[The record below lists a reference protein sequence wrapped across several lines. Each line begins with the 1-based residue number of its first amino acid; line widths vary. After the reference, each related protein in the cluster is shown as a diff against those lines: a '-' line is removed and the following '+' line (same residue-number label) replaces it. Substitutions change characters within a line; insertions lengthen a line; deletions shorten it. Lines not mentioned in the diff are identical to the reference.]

1 MDLHSA
7 LKKYFGYDE
16 FRPLQEEIVRDAL
29 AGRDVFALMPTGGG
43 KSLCFQ
49 LPALLR
55 DGLTIVVSPLIALMK
70 DQVDA
75 LRAAGV
81 PATFLN
87 STLEAGEARSR
98 LRDLHRGDYRLLY
111 VAPER
116 LMLEGFLDR
125 ALNWNIAQ
133 IAIDE
138 AHCISEWGHDFRPE
152 YRELKKIRSHFP
164 DVPVMAL
171 TATATE
177 RVRDDI
183 LKQLKLREPKCYV
196 ASFNRPNLTYR
207 VRGQGFRLRAAPDPS
222 SRRARENAAS
232 FIAPAAK

>member
-1 MDLHSA
+1 QSIPLLPL
-7 LKKYFGYDE
+7 LKQSFGFDS
-16 FRPLQEEIVRDAL
+16 FRPLQEEIIRDAL
-29 AGRDVFALMPTGGG
+29 AGRDVFALLPTGGG

-55 DGLTIVVSPLIALMK
+55 DGITIVVSPLISLMK

-75 LRAAGV
+75 LQTSGIAS
-81 PATFLN
+81 TFLN
-87 STLEAGEARSR
+87 SALNRHEAVER
-98 LRDLHRGDYRLLY
+98 LRGLNRGEYRLLY

-116 LMLEGFLDR
+116 LMLDTFLER
-125 ALNWNIAQ
+125 ALNWNITQ

-152 YRELKKIRSHFP
+152 YRELKKLRTHFP
-164 DVPVMAL
+164 DVSIMAL

-183 LKQLKLREPKCYV
+183 IKQLKLHAPRCYV

-207 VRGQGFRLRAAPDPS
+207 VERSHRLTSKCSIS
-222 SRRARENAAS
+222 SGHIR
-232 FIAPAAK
+232 